1 MTADTSVHDQLMALA
16 EKLGAAG
23 ESPAS
28 PCPDPVNAAMIR
40 NWTQALGDTDPAWE
54 STAPPA
60 MIQVWSM
67 QGLGAARGDSVADD
81 PLRLLNESGFTGV
94 VATNCEQ
101 TYDRYLRL
109 GEPLTYTMRFG
120 DIAGP
125 KKTGLGE
132 GYFVTWY
139 QTWYDADDRR
149 VAEMLFRVLKFRPRR
164 KTGAA
169 APKTGGRYPLP
180 PAVGLDTRFFWD
192 GVRDGELRIQRCAGC
207 GALRH
212 PPGPM
217 CPVCHAT
224 ERDHMVSAGR
234 GEVYSYVVHHHPPVP
249 GRTTPFVVAVV
260 ELGEGVRIVGNVI
273 GCPPSEVRIGM
284 PVELTFQAMD
294 DEVTLPQWRPAVSA
308 GTEPLAAEVS
318 AGGTASMEQA
328 AEPGGLPELTIPLT
342 PTFIISTALA
352 TRDFTPVHHDTELA
366 RAQGSKDIF
375 LNILTTMGLVQR
387 YVTERVPGAVLASMK
402 VRLGAPA
409 YAGDTLTLT
418 GRVVEGAH
426 GEPPSAATVQV
437 RGAVSLGDHVTATV
451 HLATGDPTGR
461 SPGHLT
467 GSPTGDPTGRSTGHD
482 EKGGAA

>member
-1 MTADTSVHDQLMALA
+1 MNASLHEQLMALA
-16 EKLGAAG
+16 EKLSAAG
-23 ESPAS
+23 ESAAP

-40 NWTQALGDTDPAWE
+40 NWVQAIGDTDPSWE

-67 QGLGAARGDSVADD
+67 QGLGAVRAGSVADD
-81 PLRLLNESGFTGV
+81 PLGLLNDNGFTGV

-109 GEPLTYTMRFG
+109 GEPLSSTMRFG
-120 DIAGP
+120 DFTGP

-139 QTWYDADDRR
+139 QTWYDADDQR
-149 VAEMLFRVLKFRPRR
+149 VAEMLFRVLKFRPR
-164 KTGAA
+164 KKAGAA
-169 APKTGGRYPLP
+169 EPKSGGRYPLP

-192 GVRDGELRIQRCAGC
+192 GVREGELRIQRCAEC

-224 ERDHMVSAGR
+224 EREHVVAAGR
-234 GEVYSYVVHHHPPVP
+234 GQVYSYVVHHHPPVP

-260 ELGEGVRIVGNVI
+260 ELDEGVRIVGNVI
-273 GCPPSEVRIGM
+273 GCSPSEVRIGM
-284 PVELTFQAMD
+284 PVELTFQRMD
-294 DEVTLPQWRPAVSA
+294 DEVTLAQWRPAGSPEPVA
-308 GTEPLAAEVS
+308 ADPATEPA
-318 AGGTASMEQA
+318 T
-328 AEPGGLPELTIPLT
+328 EPPTEPPTEPATMPELTIPLT
-342 PTFIISTALA
+342 PTFIIATALA

-366 RAQGSKDIF
+366 QAQGSKGIF

-387 YVTERVPGAVLASMK
+387 YVTEQIPGAVLESIK

-409 YAGDTLTLT
+409 YAGDTLRLT
-418 GRVVEGAH
+418 GRVVEPADGD
-426 GEPPSAATVQV
+426 PPSAATVEV

-451 HLATGDPTGR
+451 RLAG
-461 SPGHLT
+461 GH
-467 GSPTGDPTGRSTGHD
+467 STGQD
-482 EKGGAA
+482 QKGGAA